1 MNAPTSTSQEEL
13 ETRLAFIEE
22 HLHGSDRVLGEIQ
35 SELLQLQRA
44 LQELRERIQNLE
56 PSHIKPLSEETP
68 PPHY

>member
-1 MNAPTSTSQEEL
+1 MADLDSTLQTEL
-13 ETRLAFIEE
+13 EMRLAFLEE
-22 HLHGSDRVLGEIQ
+22 HVHSNDRVLGNIQ

-44 LQELRERIQNLE
+44 LKELHERIQNLE

>member
-1 MNAPTSTSQEEL
+1 MNRGAR
-13 ETRLAFIEE
+13 TRIIEE
-22 HLHGSDRVLGEIQ
+22 HVHSNDRVLGEIQ

-44 LQELRERIQNLE
+44 LQELRERIQHLE